1 MILYDLLGTERH
13 PAYSALAADNLAR
26 QYDFLRSV
34 VNAALAIN
42 RPMLSSAL
50 VKALN
55 YHAISCL
62 HVSAGEYRPCPVTV
76 GQHHPPDHYLVPELM
91 NGFINEVNRFWETS
105 DISVLAAYCLW
116 RLNYIHP
123 FINGNGR
130 TARVLCYFVVCVK
143 SGGWLRG
150 EPILPELI
158 LQHRERYVALLRDVD
173 EGFRDSRADYL
184 NDLTE
189 FIADLLRQQVQS
201 ISR

>member
-1 MILYDLLGTERH
+1 MILHDLLGTEQH
-13 PAYSALAADNLAR
+13 PAYSALSADNLAR

-34 VNAALAIN
+34 VNAALTIN

-50 VKALN
+50 IKALN

-76 GQHHPPDHYLVPELM
+76 GQHQPPDHYLVPELM

-150 EPILPELI
+150 EPDTTRIDTAAP
-158 LQHRERYVALLRDVD
+158 
-173 EGFRDSRADYL
+173 
-184 NDLTE
+184 
-189 FIADLLRQQVQS
+189 
-201 ISR
+201 